1 MNFFIAFLISSV
13 ESFLMFLDTNFNLN
27 TIIKEI
33 ITSIINKVIKIMD
46 IIKIVFS
53 DNLLMLVIKLAS
65 VHKSMQKDL

>member
-13 ESFLMFLDTNFNLN
+13 ESFFMFLDTNFNLN
-27 TIIKEI
+27 TIINEI

-53 DNLLMLVIKLAS
+53 DNLLMLVIKMVL
-65 VHKSMQKDL
+65 HIL

>member
-27 TIIKEI
+27 TIINEI

-53 DNLLMLVIKLAS
+53 DNLLMFVIKMVL
-65 VHKSMQKDL
+65 HIL

>member
-53 DNLLMLVIKLAS
+53 DNLLMLVIKMVL
-65 VHKSMQKDL
+65 HIL